1 MKGKAITKIVIC
13 SVVALVLTGVLLAG
27 MLGVEV
33 FRTLPDIREFKEL
46 PFGFSI
52 NFGKY
57 DNESSYNIGS
67 AELDSAESAK
77 IREIDLDWA
86 SGSVTVKPYNG
97 DQLILRESEES
108 SEAKRLRW
116 KVENGKL
123 TIHECKSGLS
133 VKNSLKK
140 TLELLIPE
148 GLTTLDK
155 LECDS
160 ASATLQIENLT
171 VTELKFDTASGDV
184 TLKNCHAETVD
195 VDVASADFH
204 AENCTLGEISM
215 DSASGSATLSGSV
228 RAVDMDT
235 VSGRLSVETNVTPQ
249 KVSMDAVSGSCL
261 LVLPKDAGFT
271 LKQDGV
277 SSKVNVEGFAVSM
290 QDKTYV
296 CGGGTAEISFEGVS
310 GDVTIRAAE
319 K

>member
-13 SVVALVLTGVLLAG
+13 SVVALVLTGILLAG
-27 MLGVEV
+27 VLGIEV
-33 FRTLPDIREFKEL
+33 FRALPGIREFKDV
-46 PFGFSI
+46 PFGFSV

-57 DNESSYNIGS
+57 DNESSYSVGS
-67 AELDSAESAK
+67 AELDSAQSAK

-86 SGSVTVKPYNG
+86 SGSVTLKPYDG
-97 DQLILRESEES
+97 DRLILRESEGY

-123 TIHECKSGLS
+123 TVHECKSGLS
-133 VKNSLKK
+133 IKDSLKK

-148 GLTTLDK
+148 GLAALDK

-160 ASATLQIENLT
+160 ASATLQIEDLT
-171 VTELKFDTASGDV
+171 VTELSVDTASGDV
-184 TLKNCHAETVD
+184 TLKNCRVETLD
-195 VDVASADFH
+195 IDAASADFH
-204 AENCTLGEISM
+204 AENCMLGEVSV
-215 DSASGSATLSGSV
+215 DSASGSATLNGSV

-235 VSGRLSVETNVTPQ
+235 VSGRLSVETSVTPRE
-249 KVSMDAVSGSCL
+249 VSMDAVSGSCT

-271 LKQDGV
+271 LEKDGV

-290 QDKTYV
+290 QGKTYV
-296 CGGGTAEISFEGVS
+296 CGDGAAEISYEGVS
-310 GDVTIRAAE
+310 GDITIRAAE